1 MVSVLL
7 SKLYRLNQSLRVRDN
22 RPAGPRLKPMQA
34 TEVFERRYRIV
45 EPLNRVQL
53 QYLRPDALRRA
64 ARLFR
69 RRLHFQLRP

>member
-1 MVSVLL
+1 
-7 SKLYRLNQSLRVRDN
+7 
-22 RPAGPRLKPMQA
+22 MQA
-34 TEVFERRYRIV
+34 TDVFERRYRIV

-53 QYLRPDALRRA
+53 QYLRPDALRCA